1 MKRTPEIDKKYVS
14 PYDKLLHGFDATHAP
29 STSQQREISKY
40 EALFR
45 LRDEVIAHPEN
56 KQLWDKF

>member
-1 MKRTPEIDKKYVS
+1 MKRTPEINKKYVS

-40 EALFR
+40 EALFK
-45 LRDEVIAHPEN
+45 LRDEVIENPEN
-56 KQLWDKF
+56 TTLWDKF